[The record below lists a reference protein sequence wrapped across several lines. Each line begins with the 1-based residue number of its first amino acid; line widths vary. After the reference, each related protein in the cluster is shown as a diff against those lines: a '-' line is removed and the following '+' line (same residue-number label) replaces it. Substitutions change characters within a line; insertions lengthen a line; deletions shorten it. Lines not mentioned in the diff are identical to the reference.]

1 MKFATLLVGAAVAFE
16 TEQDVEDRLAEIIQ
30 RNQLL
35 SQKAD
40 LTKQLDQL
48 NTMMGSTATTST
60 TASTSTTPA
69 STSTTTTPAATTT
82 TTTKTKSSG
91 CSTGCIVGGVVGGV
105 VLIGVGV
112 WFWKKRQAGGE
123 DHEGG
128 EDDQY
133 SKFVAQE
140 LSA

>member
-69 STSTTTTPAATTT
+69 STSTTTAPAATT

-91 CSTGCIVGGVVGGV
+91 CSTGCIVGSVVGGV